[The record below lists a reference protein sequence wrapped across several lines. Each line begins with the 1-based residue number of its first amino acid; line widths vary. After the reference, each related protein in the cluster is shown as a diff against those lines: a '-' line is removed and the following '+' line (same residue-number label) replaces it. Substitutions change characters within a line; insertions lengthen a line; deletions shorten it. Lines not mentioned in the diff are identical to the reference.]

1 MSFTITRNKSK
12 DSPFNTWSC
21 SLRLYGEI
29 SAVTWPLIKLQCNHN
44 ASLFTHS
51 ERVLQV
57 PEVQIKKSD
66 SISCVYVGATREST
80 GLYILKTE
88 HFRSGMKSSMEK
100 VMPWAGV
107 LLLAV
112 M

>member
-1 MSFTITRNKSK
+1 M
-12 DSPFNTWSC
+12 
-21 SLRLYGEI
+21 RLYGEI

-57 PEVQIKKSD
+57 PEVQIKSD
-66 SISCVYVGATREST
+66 SISCVYVGAMREST

-100 VMPWAGV
+100 VTPWAGV
-107 LLLAV
+107 PLPAV